1 METAQSNP
9 FSEDSWSEQPIVAEQ
24 KNEAAKIPN
33 LAPQKAKAKVKK
45 TVKKT
50 IVRPKK

>member
-24 KNEAAKIPN
+24 KMKQ
-33 LAPQKAKAKVKK
+33 LQQKQ
-45 TVKKT
+45 
-50 IVRPKK
+50 